1 MCVLLVALACGSTEA
16 TTVDVDGPAILVFSR
31 TEGYRHASIGPG
43 IEALRSLAA
52 EDGFDVVSTE
62 NPAEFTPERLDL
74 FDAVVFLSTT
84 GDVLDAEQESALE
97 AYIGEG
103 GGFAGI
109 HSASD
114 TEYDWPWYGALVGG
128 YFDGHPPGVHE
139 ATLLFAEADHPATD
153 GLPSPW
159 ERVDEWY
166 DIRDLQPGLTVL
178 LEIDETS
185 YKDEDAAPEP
195 RPIAW
200 TRDFYG
206 GRSFHTALGHTTESW
221 SEPLFL
227 EHVWGGITSVLRE
240 SPP

>member
-1 MCVLLVALACGSTEA
+1 MCALLVALACGSSEP

-52 EDGFDVVSTE
+52 EDGLQVVATE

-74 FDAVVFLSTT
+74 FKAVVFLSTT
-84 GDVLDAEQESALE
+84 GDVLDADQESALE
-97 AYIGEG
+97 AYIRAG

-128 YFDGHPPGVHE
+128 YFDGHPPVQE
-139 ATLLFAEADHPATD
+139 ATLLVAEADHPATD
-153 GLPSPW
+153 ALPSPW

-178 LEIDETS
+178 LEIDETT
-185 YKDEDAAPEP
+185 YKDEGAALEP

-200 TRDFYG
+200 TRDFDG
-206 GRSFHTALGHTTESW
+206 GRSFYTALGHTTESW

-240 SPP
+240 SLP